1 MRLHTQPP
9 QTPHRDPR
17 VAVARRVAARMALA
31 FAIVTVVGCVTPR
44 RGAGAQCGSSG
55 ASVCLSGRQCVVD
68 TDGCEVCRCGG
79 STSSRPQ
86 NFYRPGSTPQG
97 GTREDPMS
105 P

>member
-1 MRLHTQPP
+1 MRSHTEPP
-9 QTPHRDPR
+9 RTSPRDPH
-17 VAVARRVAARMALA
+17 VAIARRVAAGMVLAIALL
-31 FAIVTVVGCVTPR
+31 TSRCVTPR

-55 ASVCLSGRQCVVD
+55 ASVCLAGRQCVVD

-86 NFYRPGSTPQG
+86 NYYRPGATPQG
-97 GTREDPMS
+97 GVREDPMS